1 MSRAGWRHAWARVR
15 SDWPG
20 KVAAVLAAC
29 VLWWVASNDPGTTAQ
44 RSLLVPLQVVGADA
58 DEVTVGVPAR
68 VEVVI
73 AGPGERM
80 DRLDAGDVDAVLDLA
95 GVDGEFAR
103 DVDARVPQALR
114 VVRVV
119 PAEVI
124 GRLEAVRSVQLPVRA
139 TAALPEGDRVP
150 VALTVDPTVV
160 SVEARDPVL
169 AQVTDVLAFLPE
181 TESGERDVVL
191 VPVDADGV
199 PVPEARVVPARA
211 TVRVALET
219 RLATVTRPV
228 AVAAPTLPGVS
239 VESVRPAELELIG
252 PAGALDALS
261 VVSGRVPDATSSLLT
276 GRYDLPV
283 RLELPAGVAARDQ
296 VIATVRVQAVVPS
309 EDGRPVP
316 TP

>member
-1 MSRAGWRHAWARVR
+1 MTRFGWRAAWRRVR
-15 SDWPG
+15 NDWPG

-73 AGPGERM
+73 SGPGDRM
-80 DRLDAGDVDAVLDLA
+80 DRLDADDVDAVLDLA
-95 GVDGEFAR
+95 GIDGEFAR

-124 GRLEAVRSVQLPVRA
+124 GRLEAVRSSSYPVRVA
-139 TAALPEGDRVP
+139 AALPDDDRVP
-150 VALTVDPTVV
+150 VSLEVEPDRVT
-160 SVEARDPVL
+160 VEARDPVL
-169 AQVTDVLAFLPE
+169 AQVVDVVASLPE
-181 TESGERDVVL
+181 TAAGEREVVL

-211 TVRVALET
+211 TVRVTLEA

-239 VESVRPAELELIG
+239 VESVRPAELELVG
-252 PAGALDALS
+252 PVAALDDLA

-296 VIATVRVQAVVPS
+296 VVATVRVQAVAPS
-309 EDGRPVP
+309 GDVSPAP
-316 TP
+316 AP